1 MGVEGDVVGEFT
13 EFWVVEDGDV
23 GVDRNDG
30 TRVTCSGQERL
41 GGGDVFTDLSSGS
54 FAVVDKL
61 VTDGDGENVTPRTV
75 GGDGAGQGLDTGRK
89 LVDVVDTEEQL
100 LAASLCL
107 QDVFDLA
114 TVDTV
119 QSDQGVVGQLSQ
131 VGLDGGQ
138 ILTGTIAV
146 VRRVGDTLGSS
157 REATGGAVGGAVGGG
172 SGAGSNS
179 GSSTVADGT
188 GGSGGNRSCGSG
200 ICSRCGGC
208 SSNWRVT
215 ADGDG
220 DGLVDNVSL
229 VHVVQVVER
238 RGDS

>member
-172 SGAGSNS
+172 SG
-179 GSSTVADGT
+179 
-188 GGSGGNRSCGSG
+188 GNRSCGSG